1 MMSRFDTALQSLQ
14 PNVKEIVTAFLTN
27 DNFGDN
33 EIHRTMMISFT
44 MPVDHHLGYRRLRLS
59 VFKSGF
65 IPFLEYD
72 KEVIQYGA
80 KNHPLFVATVSPS
93 GEFVRQTFENVMNLI
108 ETTAIKHILSIDV
121 YRTYSEA
128 ERIYSWTDVQ
138 ELARK
143 GSMDPTLSIK

>member
-1 MMSRFDTALQSLQ
+1 MSRFDIALQSLQ
-14 PNVKEIVTAFLTN
+14 PNIKEMVSAFLLN
-27 DNFGDN
+27 DNFGDI
-33 EIHRTMMISFT
+33 EVHRTMMVSFT
-44 MPVDHHLGYRRLRLS
+44 MPDDHHVGYRRLRLS

-65 IPFLEYD
+65 VPFLEYD
-72 KEVIQYGA
+72 KEVIQYGV
-80 KNHPLFVATVSPS
+80 KNHPLLVATVSPS
-93 GEFVRQTFENVMNLI
+93 GEFVKQTLENVMNLI

-128 ERIYSWTDVQ
+128 ERIYSWLDVQ

>member
-1 MMSRFDTALQSLQ
+1 
-14 PNVKEIVTAFLTN
+14 
-27 DNFGDN
+27 
-33 EIHRTMMISFT
+33 
-44 MPVDHHLGYRRLRLS
+44 
-59 VFKSGF
+59 
-65 IPFLEYD
+65 LEYD
-72 KEVIQYGA
+72 KDFIPYGV
-80 KNHPLFVATVSPS
+80 KNHPLLVATMSPS
-93 GEFVRQTFENVMNLI
+93 GEIVKQTFENVMNLI

>member
-1 MMSRFDTALQSLQ
+1 MSRFDTALQSLQ
-14 PNVKEIVTAFLTN
+14 PNIKEMVSAFLLN
-27 DNFGDN
+27 DNFGEN
-33 EIHRTMMISFT
+33 EVHRTMMIAFT
-44 MPVDHHLGYRRLRLS
+44 IPDDHHLGYRRLRLS

-65 IPFLEYD
+65 VPFLEYD
-72 KEVIQYGA
+72 KDFIPYGV
-80 KNHPLFVATVSPS
+80 KNHPLLVATMSPS
-93 GEFVRQTFENVMNLI
+93 GEIVKQTFENVMNLI
-108 ETTAIKHILSIDV
+108 KTTAIKHLLSIDV